1 MKSTDFNLG
10 VLVSGRGTNLQSI
23 IDQIEQGKL
32 NVRIAIII
40 SNKPEA
46 QALERGKEHGIE
58 TAFLDPHLYPEKA
71 EYDRALADLLK
82 KHSVDLVCLA
92 GYMRVLGREFVQAF
106 KGKVINIHPSLLP
119 AFPGLDVQQKAIHR
133 GVKFSGCTVHFV
145 DETVDAGPII
155 LQAVVPVL
163 EDDDAGTLAQR
174 ILEQEHI
181 IYPEAIKM
189 IVDHRIKISNGRVVT
204 Q

>member
-1 MKSTDFNLG
+1 MKSTDFHLG

-32 NVRIAIII
+32 DARIAIII

-58 TAFLDPHLYPEKA
+58 TAFLDPHRYPEKA

-92 GYMRVLGREFVQAF
+92 GYMRVLCREFVLVF
-106 KGKVINIHPSLLP
+106 RPPWCRN
-119 AFPGLDVQQKAIHR
+119 
-133 GVKFSGCTVHFV
+133 
-145 DETVDAGPII
+145 
-155 LQAVVPVL
+155 
-163 EDDDAGTLAQR
+163 
-174 ILEQEHI
+174 
-181 IYPEAIKM
+181 
-189 IVDHRIKISNGRVVT
+189 
-204 Q
+204 